1 MLSIESSQPH
11 DIEREE
17 VTGTMSTHA
26 NLNHTRAL
34 SAATSKHGVVLGFL
48 IYLLALVRLGA

>member
-1 MLSIESSQPH
+1 
-11 DIEREE
+11 
-17 VTGTMSTHA
+17 MSTHA

-48 IYLLALVRLGA
+48 IYLLALVRLAG